1 MKKKI
6 FRQLIINPGSAS
18 TKLAVYENESC
29 LFEKKI
35 EHPATDLQK
44 FPQVADQRKYRL
56 SLILDTLAEKG
67 VPPDSLAAVV
77 GRGGLLQPM
86 ESGTYTVN
94 EKMKHDLIEAPR
106 EEHAANL
113 GALLADEIAG
123 KAGIPAFIVDPVC
136 TDEMDEVAR
145 ISGLP
150 ELERVSLCHTLNM
163 KAVARK
169 VAANLGRRL
178 EDCNFVV
185 AHLGSGIT
193 VSPFK
198 QARIV
203 DCNSAIQEGPFS
215 PVRCGGLPAMELMK
229 LCYSGSYSFQE
240 MYGKL
245 MKHGGMQAY
254 LGTNDV
260 QEAEKRAA
268 DGDEKARLVLEAMA
282 YQIRQGDRGDGLRS
296 VRRGGPGDHHGWH
309 CLLAVHHRQGY
320 CQGQV
325 YRSGR
330 GGTGRGGAGVPGHGR
345 SARTEGR
352 GTAEDIPGI
361 RRDPF
366 EL

>member
-1 MKKKI
+1 VKEKI

-35 EHPATDLQK
+35 EHPAPDLQK
-44 FPQVADQRKYRL
+44 FPQVSDQQEYRM
-56 SLILDTLAEKG
+56 SLILDTLTEKG
-67 VPPDSLAAVV
+67 VPLDSLAAVV

-86 ESGTYTVN
+86 ESGTYLVN
-94 EKMKHDLIEAPR
+94 EKMKRDLIEAPR

-123 KAGIPAFIVDPVC
+123 RVGIPAFIVDPVC

-169 VAANLGRRL
+169 VAASLGRRL

-185 AHLGSGIT
+185 VHLGSGIT

-198 QARIV
+198 KGRIV

-229 LCYSGSYSFQE
+229 LCYSGRYSLQE

-245 MKHGGMQAY
+245 MKRGGLQAY

-268 DGDEKARLVLEAMA
+268 DGDEKARLVLEAMT
-282 YQIRQGDRGDGLRS
+282 YQIAKEIGAMATVLSGEVDRVIITGGIAYSQFITGRVIARVKFIAPVEVAPGEEELESLAMGGLR
-296 VRRGGPGDHHGWH
+296 VLRGEEQPKTYLG
-309 CLLAVHHRQGY
+309 
-320 CQGQV
+320 
-325 YRSGR
+325 
-330 GGTGRGGAGVPGHGR
+330 
-345 SARTEGR
+345 
-352 GTAEDIPGI
+352 
-361 RRDPF
+361 
-366 EL
+366 

>member
-1 MKKKI
+1 MKEKV

-35 EHPATDLQK
+35 DHPASDLQR
-44 FPQVADQRKYRL
+44 FPRVADQREYRL
-56 SLILDTLAEKG
+56 NLILDTLAEWG
-67 VPPDSLAAVV
+67 FFPDSLAAVV

-86 ESGTYTVN
+86 ESGTYLVN

-123 KAGIPAFIVDPVC
+123 KAGSPAFIVDPVC

-169 VAANLGRRL
+169 VAASLGRCL

-193 VSPFK
+193 VSPFRK
-198 QARIV
+198 GRIV

-215 PVRCGGLPAMELMK
+215 PVRCGGLPAMDLMK
-229 LCYSGSYSFQE
+229 LCYSGRFSFQE
-240 MYGKL
+240 MYEKL
-245 MKHGGMQAY
+245 MQRGGLQAY
-254 LGTNDV
+254 LGTSEV
-260 QEAEKRAA
+260 QEAERLAA

-282 YQIRQGDRGDGLRS
+282 YQIAKEIGAMAAVLSGEVDRVIITGGIAYSQLITSRVIARVRFIAPVEVAPGEEELESLALGGLR
-296 VRRGGPGDHHGWH
+296 VLRGEEQPKTYLG
-309 CLLAVHHRQGY
+309 
-320 CQGQV
+320 
-325 YRSGR
+325 
-330 GGTGRGGAGVPGHGR
+330 
-345 SARTEGR
+345 
-352 GTAEDIPGI
+352 
-361 RRDPF
+361 
-366 EL
+366 